1 MDETVPAV
9 ILPTEN
15 NRKIFHPC
23 DIIPCNIMN
32 YLNRYQ
38 IKRYIVM
45 CNMAMCLYI
54 I

>member
-1 MDETVPAV
+1 MDDTMAAV

-15 NRKIFHPC
+15 NWKIFHPC
-23 DIIPCNIMN
+23 DMIPSNIMN

-45 CNMAMCLYI
+45 CNMVMYVYI